1 MTKEELAYINGQWE
15 AFNRILFWLNTLED
29 QMIDKKIVYN
39 TVMKMYPEKK
49 VK

>member
-15 AFNRILFWLNTLED
+15 AFNRILFWLNT
-29 QMIDKKIVYN
+29 
-39 TVMKMYPEKK
+39 VMEMYPEKK